1 MKWILA
7 QMLDMDA
14 ESITVTTEL
23 SGTPDRPETI
33 YLVSHP
39 GGERRV
45 VLRDVLEYIDKHLKD
60 DPIVARLPRH

>member
-7 QMLDMDA
+7 QMLDMDVD
-14 ESITVTTEL
+14 SITVTTEL
-23 SGTPDRPETI
+23 SGSSDRPETI
-33 YLVSHP
+33 YLVSYP

-60 DPIVARLPRH
+60 DPIVVHLPRR